1 MMMEI
6 DMEKFEI
13 RLLRQDDLEAIVEI
27 DAKVTGE
34 VRDYYYQRKMES
46 MVNRKGLIGTSF
58 VAEYD
63 GRVIGF
69 IMGNIYIGEFGIP
82 QTTASLDTIGIDPEY
97 ATAGLG
103 TLLLEEFV
111 TNVDAAGVESIQTLV
126 DWEDIPLLRF
136 FNRNGFIPSTKLNL
150 ERKIDPK

>member
-1 MMMEI
+1 MEI

-13 RLLRQDDLEAIVEI
+13 RLLRQDDLEDLIRI

-34 VRDYYYQRKMES
+34 ERDYYYQRKMES

-97 ATAGLG
+97 AKAGLG

-111 TNVDAAGVESIQTLV
+111 TNVEAAGVDSIQTLV
-126 DWEDIPLLRF
+126 DWENIALLRF
-136 FNRNGFIPSTKLNL
+136 FNRSGFVPSTKLNL
-150 ERKIDPK
+150 ERKI